1 MKLKPLSLLHR
12 ILGYRRT
19 PMTYDR
25 AREILAAQKAYTEVT
40 KAKPLKTWRRS

>member
-12 ILGYRRT
+12 IFGLRRA
-19 PMTYDR
+19 PMSYNR

-40 KAKPLKTWRRS
+40 KAKPLKTWRRA